1 MNGERKKGKTM
12 KRKSNQK
19 ESFLI
24 AVWTLMMTMA
34 IPTLFISC
42 GDDKEENALDERLMG
57 TWHRTLLDVWEYKND
72 VLTAHWQDLDGK
84 TERVYEV
91 EDGKETGEYRDF
103 QNTEDNLEEVTFNS
117 DGTVVSIVNKSET
130 TRDTFETSN
139 GAMTVTLNQGEVNI
153 LQYDI
158 TDGQLVI
165 TSDNRKEYDEE
176 GYSYFTIAHYQRGGY
191 LQE

>member
-1 MNGERKKGKTM
+1 M
-12 KRKSNQK
+12 KRKNNQK

-42 GDDKEENALDERLMG
+42 GDDKEENALDERLIG

-72 VLTAHWQDLDGK
+72 VLTAHWQDFDGK
-84 TERVYEV
+84 TDRVYDV

-139 GAMTVTLNQGEVNI
+139 GAMTVTSNLGEVNI